1 MPNQNVNKVIYGGRV
16 LIDLTGDTVDPS
28 KLLKGSKA
36 HDKSGAQ
43 IEGAC
48 PSYKGLFRRWEGHHF
63 DRGLW
68 EIRCNLKPLR
78 VGYFCIIPTL
88 WLKKPVITGYFA
100 SIIPSSCRTDAFP
113 MAQPE

>member
-43 IEGAC
+43 SCLE
-48 PSYKGLFRRWEGHHF
+48 R
-63 DRGLW
+63 
-68 EIRCNLKPLR
+68 LR
-78 VGYFCIIPTL
+78 
-88 WLKKPVITGYFA
+88 
-100 SIIPSSCRTDAFP
+100 
-113 MAQPE
+113 M

>member
-48 PSYKGLFRRWEGHHF
+48 TF
-63 DRGLW
+63 D
-68 EIRCNLKPLR
+68 
-78 VGYFCIIPTL
+78 VD
-88 WLKKPVITGYFA
+88 
-100 SIIPSSCRTDAFP
+100 STDATAVAADHHQRRGSYNSSGFP
-113 MAQPE
+113 RWQR

>member
-48 PSYKGLFRRWEGHHF
+48 TFDVDSTDATAVAAEILFGKTAYVSGKTMVPFLRRSPPETRKLQF
-63 DRGLW
+63 
-68 EIRCNLKPLR
+68 LR
-78 VGYFCIIPTL
+78 VSTMAAVK
-88 WLKKPVITGYFA
+88 WESTQLKKA
-100 SIIPSSCRTDAFP
+100 S
-113 MAQPE
+113 

>member
-43 IEGAC
+43 N
-48 PSYKGLFRRWEGHHF
+48 L
-63 DRGLW
+63 RG
-68 EIRCNLKPLR
+68 RNYPL
-78 VGYFCIIPTL
+78 
-88 WLKKPVITGYFA
+88 
-100 SIIPSSCRTDAFP
+100 
-113 MAQPE
+113 PELPE

>member
-43 IEGAC
+43 IEVA
-48 PSYKGLFRRWEGHHF
+48 
-63 DRGLW
+63 
-68 EIRCNLKPLR
+68 IN
-78 VGYFCIIPTL
+78 
-88 WLKKPVITGYFA
+88 
-100 SIIPSSCRTDAFP
+100 
-113 MAQPE
+113 